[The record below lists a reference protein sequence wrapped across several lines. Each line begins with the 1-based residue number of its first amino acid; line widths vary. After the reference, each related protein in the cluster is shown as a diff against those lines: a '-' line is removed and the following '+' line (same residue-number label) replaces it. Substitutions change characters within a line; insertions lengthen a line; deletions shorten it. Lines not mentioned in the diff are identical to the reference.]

1 MPSDD
6 LLKRVPP
13 HNLEAEA
20 ACLGAMMMNSY
31 AVDTVLQILSDED
44 FFDIKNQI
52 IFRAIASLRDKSVP
66 VDIVSVSEY
75 LSSKGELERIG
86 GSAYLSRVV
95 EGVPAATN
103 VSYYGKIVLDKAV
116 LRNLINTCSN
126 IIDNVYEYQTE
137 VERVLDEAESSV
149 FEASSRKVKSDFAQL
164 KDVLADTLKAI
175 DKRKGMGLYTGLPT
189 GFNKFDELTSGLQES
204 DLIVIAARPS
214 MGKTALALNM
224 AVNICRQFPDLG
236 VLFFSLEMSTQELTM
251 RILSTESRLE
261 IGKLR
266 SGRVHQSDWKG
277 ILEAAAMLEKCRL
290 LIDDTPAV
298 SVNELRSKA
307 RRAIRKYNL
316 KLIVIDHL
324 QIVTAG
330 DPSKPSYNRVQEMSF
345 ITRSL
350 KALAKE
356 LKIPVLALSQLSRAS
371 EKRGD
376 KDKRPILSDLRDSGT
391 IEQDAD
397 VIAFLHREEY
407 YNKDT
412 EDKGLAELIISKQR
426 NGPIGM
432 TKLGFKADTVWFYDP
447 EMHRGDQE
455 YQAEATSKDF

>member
-1 MPSDD
+1 
-6 LLKRVPP
+6 
-13 HNLEAEA
+13 
-20 ACLGAMMMNSY
+20 MMMNSY
-31 AVDTVLQILSDED
+31 AVDTVLQILTDED

-52 IFRAIASLRDKSVP
+52 IYRAIASLRDKSVP

-75 LSSKGELERIG
+75 LNSKSELEGIG
-86 GSAYLSRVV
+86 GSSYLSRLV
-95 EGVPAATN
+95 EAVPAATN
-103 VSYYGKIVLDKAV
+103 VSYYTKIVLDKSV

-126 IIDNVYEYQTE
+126 IMDNVYEYQTE

-164 KDVLADTLKAI
+164 KDVLTDTLKTI
-175 DKRKGMGLYTGLPT
+175 DKRKSMGQYTGLPT
-189 GFNKFDELTSGLQES
+189 GYYKYDEITSGLQES

-251 RILSTESRLE
+251 RILSTESRIE
-261 IGKLR
+261 IMKLR
-266 SGRVHQSDWKG
+266 SGRVHQSDWKD
-277 ILEAAAMLEKCRL
+277 ILGAAAMLEKCRL
-290 LIDDTPAV
+290 LIDDTPAI

-316 KLIVIDHL
+316 KLIIIDHL

-376 KDKRPILSDLRDSGT
+376 KDRRPILSDLRDSGT

-397 VIAFLHREEY
+397 VISFLHREEY
-407 YNKDT
+407 YNDQT
-412 EDKGLAELIISKQR
+412 EDKGIAELIISKQR
-426 NGPIGM
+426 NGPIG
-432 TKLGFKADTVWFYDP
+432 TVKLGFLPGCVQFTNL
-447 EMHRGDQE
+447 EQHRGEQE
-455 YQAEATSKDF
+455 YQIDSMSKEF